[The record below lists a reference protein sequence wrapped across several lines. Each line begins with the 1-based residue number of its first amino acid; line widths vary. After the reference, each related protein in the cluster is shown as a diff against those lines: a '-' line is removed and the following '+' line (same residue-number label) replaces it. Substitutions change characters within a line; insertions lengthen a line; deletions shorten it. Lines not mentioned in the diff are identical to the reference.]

1 MAYKFSPSS
10 LSLLKECPR
19 CFWLNFNNGIK
30 RPDSIFPSLPS
41 GMDRILKAH
50 FDNFRGRGELP
61 PELKNLNGDV
71 SLFSDAKTLDGWRSN
86 FKGIAWSD
94 ENGNIFKGAVDNI
107 LQKGE
112 KMIVLDYKTR
122 GFPLKDDTAAHYQD
136 QLDIYN
142 FLLRKNGFLTEDYAY
157 LLFYHPD
164 KVTETGEVLFHTD
177 LVRLEISTKNAET
190 IFKKAL
196 DTLMGEM
203 PAPSDGC
210 SFCKWVEVCNC
221 TCSGPKGD

>member
-190 IFKKAL
+190 NVIVANK
-196 DTLMGEM
+196 
-203 PAPSDGC
+203 
-210 SFCKWVEVCNC
+210 
-221 TCSGPKGD
+221 